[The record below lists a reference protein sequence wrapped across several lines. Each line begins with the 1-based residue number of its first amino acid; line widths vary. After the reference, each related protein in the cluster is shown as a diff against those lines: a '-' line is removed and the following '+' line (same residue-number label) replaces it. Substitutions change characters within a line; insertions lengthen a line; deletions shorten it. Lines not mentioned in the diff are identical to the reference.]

1 MSNLGCRVFT
11 KINRPNREMVEAF
24 AGIPVANLADEMN
37 RFFCV
42 NARIKPFNNHALL
55 GCAFTVKSRPGD
67 NLMLHKALEMA
78 QPGDV
83 IVVDAQGDLSNAI
96 TGEIMMTQAE
106 VNGLAGVVID
116 GAIRD
121 AEEIGKLSM
130 PVYAAGVQPKG
141 PYKDGPGEI
150 NVPICCGG
158 VVVNPGDILVGDS
171 DGIVVIPVQFA
182 EEMLA
187 KGKKKLAGEQ
197 AILEGIRNK
206 VVRDRSWIGKTL
218 EKLNCEII
226 DDCYSGK

>member
-11 KINRPNREMVEAF
+11 EINRPAKELVQAF
-24 AGIPVANLADEMN
+24 AGIPAANIGDEMN

-42 NARIKPFNNHALL
+42 HARIKPYNKNPLL
-55 GCAFTVKSRPGD
+55 GTAFTVKTRPGD

-78 QPGDV
+78 QPGDI
-83 IVVDAQGDLSNAI
+83 IVVDAQGDVTNAI
-96 TGEIMMTQAE
+96 TGEIMMLQAT

-121 AEEIGKLSM
+121 AESISELSM

-150 NVPICCGG
+150 NVPVCCGG
-158 VVVNPGDILVGDS
+158 VVVQPGDILVGDA
-171 DGIVVIPVQFA
+171 DGIVVIPQEHAA
-182 EEMLA
+182 EVLEKA
-187 KGKKKLAGEQ
+187 KKKMANEQNILA
-197 AILEGIRNK
+197 GIRNK
-206 VVRDRSWIGKTL
+206 VQRDRSWIGKTL

-226 DDCYSGK
+226 EGKY